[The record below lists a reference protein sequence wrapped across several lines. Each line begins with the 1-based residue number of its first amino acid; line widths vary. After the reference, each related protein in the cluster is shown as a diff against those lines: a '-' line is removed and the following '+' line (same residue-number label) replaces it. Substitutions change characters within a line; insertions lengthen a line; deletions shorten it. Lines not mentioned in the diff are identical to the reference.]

1 MKKFVKS
8 ILAAGITSALC
19 IANANAATYRVIDTG
34 ELSSLE
40 YTFAQKENAQGA
52 KSLAG
57 SNIYN
62 FPVQYQYL
70 DDDDFDDIEAWA
82 ERNHEGVIDLN
93 DLEDIT
99 ALKAGNPTA
108 NDLAWVKLWL
118 RAISGTQYQKVG
130 DSAVLAN
137 LNGESEEITIFD
149 TTFDDGQLTRSTSDI
164 VYGISN
170 EGWIFGGGTAPFL
183 PTDFTESDGDE
194 VTHWTREFTIRGFLT
209 TDNGATIKSIMPEE
223 AEYGGESAVL
233 DINDNRVAVG
243 YSSTKINVNS
253 QETIEDETGGCVDP
267 DVLDDLPFEACL
279 QNLRGSL
286 YHLSAYKWTLDESG
300 DVISSENLGT
310 LVTPHED
317 DERVYVARAQAINN
331 HGVAVGYAHGWVDE
345 NETDPSEGES
355 RSTYAV
361 VFKNGE
367 VTDFTEDHG
376 EYYASQAF
384 DINDQGIAVGHVT
397 TIISGEVKTKFY
409 YVDTNAENMQMVFP
423 DDYFTGSAS
432 TARAI
437 NESGM
442 IVGTGEAETHNT
454 NSSNPRREH
463 AFLYNINEDSFV
475 NINDLLPCDSAY
487 TIVEATDINEDNEI
501 FGTAVVKAQRRDAK
515 GELMRDA
522 DGEIDVEDVVRA
534 VKLVPIDG
542 EVEGCNSVVEEV
554 ERKGAGFGWLS
565 LFAMIT
571 FGLRRK
577 FSFKG

>member
-8 ILAAGITSALC
+8 ILAAGVTSALC
-19 IANANAATYRVIDTG
+19 IANANAATYRVIDLG
-34 ELSSLE
+34 EVSGLE
-40 YTFAQKENAQGA
+40 YTFSQKENVQGEKA
-52 KSLAG
+52 LAG

-70 DDDDFDDIEAWA
+70 DDDDFDDIEAYA
-82 ERNHEGVIDLN
+82 ERTHESIIDLN
-93 DLEDIT
+93 DLEDFT
-99 ALKAGNPTA
+99 ALKAGTPTA

-118 RAISGTQYQKVG
+118 GAISDSKYQKVG

-137 LNGESEEITIFD
+137 INGESEEIIVFD
-149 TTFDDGQLTRSTSDI
+149 TTFADGQLTRSTENTVS
-164 VYGISN
+164 GITN
-170 EGWIFGGGTAPFL
+170 EGWIFGTATAPYL
-183 PTDFTESDGDE
+183 PMDFTESDGDE
-194 VTHWTREFTIRGFLT
+194 VTHWVRDFTRRAFLT
-209 TDNGATIKSIMPEE
+209 TDNGSSIKSILPPE
-223 AEYGGESAVL
+223 ASYGGESGIL
-233 DINDNRVAVG
+233 DMNDNRVAVG
-243 YSSTKINVNS
+243 FASTQLDVNTV
-253 QETIEDETGGCVDP
+253 EDFIEDECADP
-267 DVLDDLPFEACL
+267 DYIDDIPVEVCL
-279 QNLRGSL
+279 QNARIGL
-286 YHLSAYKWTLDESG
+286 YHLSAYKWVLDESG
-300 DVISSENLGT
+300 EVISSENLGT
-310 LVTPHED
+310 LVTPNED
-317 DERVYVARAQAINN
+317 DERVYQARAQAINN
-331 HGVAVGYAHGWVDE
+331 HGVAVGFAHGWVDE

-361 VFKNGE
+361 VFKDGQ

-454 NSSNPRREH
+454 STSNPRRNH
-463 AFLYNINEDSFV
+463 AFLYNMNEDSFT

-501 FGTAVVKAQRRDAK
+501 FASAVVKNQRRDAK

-522 DGEIDVEDVVRA
+522 DGEVDVEDVVRA

-542 EVEGCNSVVEEV
+542 EVEGCNSVVEKV

-565 LFAMIT
+565 LFAMLT

-577 FSFKG
+577 LNLKG